1 MTDYRSRR
9 FLIDAIDERLG
20 SVEKEK
26 KFDICMIVLGIALIC
41 GGVII
46 AVSLSQAYPKIIILS
61 LILSMMGVALSYV
74 MTKEYIA
81 DWKKQRYS
89 RIYGTKDNT

>member
-1 MTDYRSRR
+1 MVDYRSRR
-9 FLIDAIDERLG
+9 FIIDAIDERLG

-26 KFDICMIVLGIALIC
+26 KFDICMIVLGIVLIC
-41 GGVII
+41 GGFII

-81 DWKKQRYS
+81 DCKKAKRQ
-89 RIYGTKDNT
+89 

>member
-1 MTDYRSRR
+1 MADYRSRR

-26 KFDICMIVLGIALIC
+26 KFDICMIVLGIALL
-41 GGVII
+41 GGGLAI
-46 AVSLSQAYPKIIILS
+46 ATTLSKDQPIIIILS
-61 LILSMMGVALSYV
+61 LMLSMLGVALSYV

-81 DWKKQRYS
+81 DCKKAKR
-89 RIYGTKDNT
+89 

>member
-74 MTKEYIA
+74 MTKEYIE
-81 DWKKQRYS
+81 DWKKAKIQ
-89 RIYGTKDNT
+89 

>member
-1 MTDYRSRR
+1 MADYQSRR

-26 KFDICMIVLGIALIC
+26 KFDICMIVFGIALLF
-41 GGVII
+41 GGFAI
-46 AVSLSQAYPKIIILS
+46 AATCSTEKPIIIILS
-61 LILSMMGVALSYV
+61 LILSMMGVSLSYV

-81 DWKKQRYS
+81 DCKKA
-89 RIYGTKDNT
+89 KKL

>member
-81 DWKKQRYS
+81 DWKKAKIQ
-89 RIYGTKDNT
+89 

>member
-1 MTDYRSRR
+1 MADYRSRR

-26 KFDICMIVLGIALIC
+26 KFDICMIVFGIALL
-41 GGVII
+41 GGGLAI
-46 AVSLSQAYPKIIILS
+46 AAILYQVYPKIIILS
-61 LILSMMGVALSYV
+61 LILSMMGVTLSYV

-81 DWKKQRYS
+81 DCKKAKKQ
-89 RIYGTKDNT
+89 

>member
-1 MTDYRSRR
+1 MADYRSRR

-46 AVSLSQAYPKIIILS
+46 AVSLSQATPKS
-61 LILSMMGVALSYV
+61 LFSA
-74 MTKEYIA
+74 
-81 DWKKQRYS
+81 
-89 RIYGTKDNT
+89 

>member
-9 FLIDAIDERLG
+9 FLIDAIDGRLG

-61 LILSMMGVALSYV
+61 LILSMMGVSLSYV

-81 DWKKQRYS
+81 DCKKAKRQ
-89 RIYGTKDNT
+89 

>member
-1 MTDYRSRR
+1 MVDYRSRR
-9 FLIDAIDERLG
+9 FIIDAIDERLG
-20 SVEKEK
+20 NVEKEK
-26 KFDICMIVLGIALIC
+26 KFDICMIVLGIVLIC
-41 GGVII
+41 GGFII

-81 DWKKQRYS
+81 DCKKAKRQ
-89 RIYGTKDNT
+89 

>member
-9 FLIDAIDERLG
+9 FLIDAIDVRLG

-81 DWKKQRYS
+81 DWKKAKIQ
-89 RIYGTKDNT
+89 

>member
-1 MTDYRSRR
+1 MADYRSRR

-26 KFDICMIVLGIALIC
+26 KFDICMIVLGIALL
-41 GGVII
+41 GGGLAI
-46 AVSLSQAYPKIIILS
+46 ATTLSKDQPIIIILS
-61 LILSMMGVALSYV
+61 LMLSMLGVALSYV

-81 DWKKQRYS
+81 DSKKAKRQ
-89 RIYGTKDNT
+89 

>member
-1 MTDYRSRR
+1 MADYRSRR

-26 KFDICMIVLGIALIC
+26 KFDICMIVLGIALLV
-41 GGVII
+41 GGL
-46 AVSLSQAYPKIIILS
+46 ATAATLSKDYPIIIILS
-61 LILSMMGVALSYV
+61 LILSIMGVALSYV

-81 DWKKQRYS
+81 DCKKAKR
-89 RIYGTKDNT
+89 

>member
-1 MTDYRSRR
+1 MADYRSRR

-26 KFDICMIVLGIALIC
+26 KFDICMIVLGIVLIC
-41 GGVII
+41 GGFII

-81 DWKKQRYS
+81 DCKKAKRH
-89 RIYGTKDNT
+89 

>member
-81 DWKKQRYS
+81 DWKKAKKQ
-89 RIYGTKDNT
+89 

>member
-41 GGVII
+41 GGVIM

-81 DWKKQRYS
+81 DWKKAKKQ
-89 RIYGTKDNT
+89 

>member
-81 DWKKQRYS
+81 DWNKAKKQ
-89 RIYGTKDNT
+89 

>member
-1 MTDYRSRR
+1 MADYRSRR

-81 DWKKQRYS
+81 DWKKAKIQ
-89 RIYGTKDNT
+89 

>member
-1 MTDYRSRR
+1 MADYRSRR

-26 KFDICMIVLGIALIC
+26 KFDICMIVLGMALLC
-41 GGVII
+41 GGLVI
-46 AVSLSQAYPKIIILS
+46 AAALSQAYPKIIILS
-61 LILSMMGVALSYV
+61 LILSMMGVSLSYV

-81 DWKKQRYS
+81 DCKKAKRQ
-89 RIYGTKDNT
+89 

>member
-1 MTDYRSRR
+1 MADYRSRR

-26 KFDICMIVLGIALIC
+26 KFDICMIVLGIVLIC
-41 GGVII
+41 GGFII

-81 DWKKQRYS
+81 DCKKAKRQ
-89 RIYGTKDNT
+89 

>member
-1 MTDYRSRR
+1 MADYRSRR

-26 KFDICMIVLGIALIC
+26 KFDICMIVLGIVLIC
-41 GGVII
+41 CGFII
-46 AVSLSQAYPKIIILS
+46 AVSLSQDYPKIIILS

-81 DWKKQRYS
+81 DCKKAKRH
-89 RIYGTKDNT
+89 